1 MATSVE
7 LSTRLL
13 RRFKDVRNV
22 DIEDAHEWVET
33 ALNAHGYDETDNV
46 PTEYVTLVLLYAEA
60 EGASRIALQT
70 AHYFS
75 FVDKDESID
84 KSMISDNYNK
94 LAETLWG
101 RYRRLKADG
110 VGDIGGAKFRILK
123 RADR

>member
-1 MATSVE
+1 MTTSVE

-70 AHYFS
+70 AQYFS

-94 LAETLWG
+94 LAETLWS
-101 RYRRLKADG
+101 RYRRLKSDG